1 MLNSVHAAVNAE
13 EANANHHNGKLEGLG
28 DACYAEKV
36 GLVGNEEP
44 GSRAGLGGNY
54 AIAK

>member
-44 GSRAGLGGNY
+44 ASRAGLGGNY